1 AVIIFMAVMYE
12 PFSLDGYE
20 YPAWGQGIGWLV
32 VCCCVVPMPLFFLI
46 NYCRAGGAKIMKEAS
61 QPTNEWGPAL
71 KKNRIGT
78 VYERSGDRGRRTIL
92 AFTKSSGEPFEGKNG
107 ELSTSLMIM
116 DESYRVYKPLAE
128 KLNTDDGFAN
138 PGFDDQSMV
147 SESTAF

>member
-1 AVIIFMAVMYE
+1 MNYFCVYFGYY
-12 PFSLDGYE
+12 SLT
-20 YPAWGQGIGWLV
+20 
-32 VCCCVVPMPLFFLI
+32 MKFLFVFV
-46 NYCRAGGAKIMKEAS
+46 A
-61 QPTNEWGPAL
+61 
-71 KKNRIGT
+71 GT

-116 DESYRVYKPLAE
+116 DESYRVYKLLAE